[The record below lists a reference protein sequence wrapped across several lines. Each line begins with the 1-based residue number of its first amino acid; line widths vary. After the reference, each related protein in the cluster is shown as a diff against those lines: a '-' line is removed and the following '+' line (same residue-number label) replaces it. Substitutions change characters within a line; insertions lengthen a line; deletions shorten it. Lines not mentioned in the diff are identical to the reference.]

1 MEGGRRAGRESPW
14 LHRIAGAAPPW
25 RFPSGCEGAGIGK
38 RWRLPARKPELE
50 HRTQKEEPQTR
61 RKFTRYQNGFGQG
74 LTPQKKSYLKL
85 VVVLSAEHTCY
96 PSITILFLQAPRISW
111 MLEKS
116 SGIAR
121 KRRSVAPFWGKTA
134 FGERSVYSVVTKMW

>member
-1 MEGGRRAGRESPW
+1 MEGGRRAGRESPG
-14 LHRIAGAAPPW
+14 LHQIAGAAPPW
-25 RFPSGCEGAGIGK
+25 SSPSGCEGTGIGK
-38 RWRLPARKPELE
+38 RWRLSARKPELE
-50 HRTQKEEPQTR
+50 IR

-74 LTPQKKSYLKL
+74 LTPQKKGYLKL

-96 PSITILFLQAPRISW
+96 PSITILILQAPRISW

-134 FGERSVYSVVTKMW
+134 FSERSVYSVVTKMW